1 MNASQSAGDG
11 GNRPPREAV
20 EGMASVFRVMREL
33 PFTLDEMTVDDIPT
47 VMSIER
53 RVFSA
58 MWTSGI
64 YRRELVANPWSHY
77 RVLRGRRSDLPP
89 LLAYGGVWQMD
100 RSAHIPTIA
109 THPDYQGMG
118 LGSYLLLHL
127 LLLGESLGC
136 TEATLEVRL
145 SNHPAQ
151 KLYLRYGFEV
161 VGIRH
166 RYYNDNGEDA
176 LIMTR
181 PTLVR
186 ADLEAEL
193 MALLPDL
200 AARWRH
206 PLRVEDSEG

>member
-1 MNASQSAGDG
+1 
-11 GNRPPREAV
+11 
-20 EGMASVFRVMREL
+20 MASL
-33 PFTLDEMTVDDIPT
+33 PFVLDTMTLEDIPA

-64 YRRELVANPWSHY
+64 YRRELTENPWSHY
-77 RVLRGRRSDLPP
+77 LVLRAKGSDLPP
-89 LLAYGGVWQMD
+89 ILAYGGVWQMD

-109 THPDYQGMG
+109 THPDYQGKG

-127 LLLGESLGC
+127 LLVGEKLGC
-136 TEATLEVRL
+136 HEATLEVRA

-151 KLYLRYGFEV
+151 RLYLRYGFEV
-161 VGIRH
+161 VGIRY

-181 PTLVR
+181 PSLVR
-186 ADLEAEL
+186 EELQMELAHLHPRLERIWQETPL
-193 MALLPDL
+193 N
-200 AARWRH
+200 AARR
-206 PLRVEDSEG
+206 G